1 MTRRKNQFVNSRGE
15 IIDTD
20 SDECP
25 PGFGLKVPVML
36 MDSMQ
41 RDVAAHYTRQARIVD
56 AFGEPVGRTGRRSG
70 YAFADVASDDPRIA
84 AYADAARRSSDA
96 WRPEAKR
103 PVIQGKVTTGDA
115 RADAFATYEERITN
129 AWRSAR

>member
-41 RDVAAHYTRQARIVD
+41 RDVAAHYTRRARITD
-56 AFGEPVGRTGRRSG
+56 AFGLPAGQRRG

-84 AYADAARRSSDA
+84 AYADAARHSSDA

-115 RADAFATYEERITN
+115 RADAYATYEERITN